1 MKSYKAYRDGQFL
14 SKVDVNPKTIAAPNK
29 PPKPKLVLFFD
40 GSEKGLIMNMSH
52 GDFLAEATG
61 NDDPEEWIGYEVEL
75 FVDDNVTYGGK
86 RIGGIRLRAPQ
97 EQPA

>member
-1 MKSYKAYRDGQFL
+1 
-14 SKVDVNPKTIAAPNK
+14 
-29 PPKPKLVLFFD
+29 
-40 GSEKGLIMNMSH
+40 MNMSH